1 MLVDANIL
9 LFAVNESAP
18 EHDRAAA
25 WLEEALNGNRRV
37 GLPWES
43 LTAFVRL
50 VTNPR
55 VVPKPLAPVDAWAF
69 VEDWLGAPAAW
80 VPVPTKLHA
89 AVLGDLVGRHRP
101 VAKLVPDAH
110 LAALAIEHGVDIIS
124 ADTDFARFTEV
135 RWRDPLAG

>member
-55 VVPKPLAPVDAWAF
+55 VVPRPLAPVDAWAF
-69 VEDWLGAPAAW
+69 VEDWLAAPAAW
-80 VPVPTKLHA
+80 VPVPTERHA
-89 AVLGDLVGRHRP
+89 AVLGDLVRRHRP
-101 VAKLVPDAH
+101 VAKLARRPH
-110 LAALAIEHGVDIIS
+110 LV
-124 ADTDFARFTEV
+124 ARRPVT
-135 RWRDPLAG
+135 RASGRRCGHWRRSWMAGSGWPAE

>member
-18 EHDRAAA
+18 EHDRAVA
-25 WLEEALNGNRRV
+25 WLEDALNGNRRV

-43 LTAFVRL
+43 LTAFLRL

-55 VVPKPLAPVDAWAF
+55 VVPRPLAPVDAWAF
-69 VEDWLGAPAAW
+69 VEDWLAAPAAW
-80 VPVPTKLHA
+80 VPVPTERHA
-89 AVLGDLVGRHRP
+89 AVLCDLVRRYRP
-101 VAKLVPDAH
+101 IANLVPDAH
-110 LAALAIEHGVDIIS
+110 LAALAIEHGVEVFS